1 MDAARIVDRVPMHL
15 PHPAPHAARQYR
27 MEPEMNV
34 ICRYVLALLMMVSGT
49 LLGGPSP
56 TAADEAPLSP
66 PALGLAR
73 ATMCEGIESYQP
85 RSPAVVF
92 SIANG
97 RVAAFTEF
105 DPVPRKTVIYHR
117 WYFRDTLTTS
127 KKLHLKPPKW
137 ATYSSIQ
144 LRQADIGP
152 WRVEIIGSEGRLLRT
167 LRFSVTE

>member
-1 MDAARIVDRVPMHL
+1 
-15 PHPAPHAARQYR
+15 
-27 MEPEMNV
+27 MNV
-34 ICRYVLALLMMVSGT
+34 ICRYGLALLIFASGD
-49 LLGGPSP
+49 LLGGTPP
-56 TAADEAPLSP
+56 AAADEAPPSP
-66 PALGLAR
+66 PALGLAQ

-105 DPVPRKTVIYHR
+105 DPVPRKTAIYHR
-117 WYFRDTLTTS
+117 WYFRDTLTTT
-127 KKLHLKPPKW
+127 KKLYLKPPKW

-152 WRVEIIGSEGRLLRT
+152 WRVEIIGSEGRVLRV